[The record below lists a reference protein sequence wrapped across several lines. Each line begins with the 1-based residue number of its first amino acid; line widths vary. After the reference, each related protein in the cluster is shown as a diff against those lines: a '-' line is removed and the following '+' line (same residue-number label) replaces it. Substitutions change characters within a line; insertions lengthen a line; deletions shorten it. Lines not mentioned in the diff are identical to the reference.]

1 MYGNLGSSGEGGC
14 RKSQREGMEGS
25 KDGRWREG
33 MEMRRPEEEER
44 TKGREGTERKMI
56 EVMDSS

>member
-1 MYGNLGSSGEGGC
+1 
-14 RKSQREGMEGS
+14 MEGS
-25 KDGRWREG
+25 KDGRRREG

-56 EVMDSS
+56 KLMNSS